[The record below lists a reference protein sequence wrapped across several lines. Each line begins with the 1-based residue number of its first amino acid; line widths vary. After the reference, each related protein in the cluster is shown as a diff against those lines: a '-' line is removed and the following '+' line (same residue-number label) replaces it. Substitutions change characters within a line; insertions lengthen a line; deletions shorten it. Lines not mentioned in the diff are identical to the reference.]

1 MSEMREVSN
10 RVAAQVESRSKAKQ
24 KMYTR
29 SNKFPFF
36 SSGKNEDGKRENMY
50 INSQKKIRYK

>member
-24 KMYTR
+24 KNVHAIKEI
-29 SNKFPFF
+29 SIF
-36 SSGKNEDGKRENMY
+36 SSGKNKDEKRENMY
-50 INSQKKIRYK
+50 IIRYK